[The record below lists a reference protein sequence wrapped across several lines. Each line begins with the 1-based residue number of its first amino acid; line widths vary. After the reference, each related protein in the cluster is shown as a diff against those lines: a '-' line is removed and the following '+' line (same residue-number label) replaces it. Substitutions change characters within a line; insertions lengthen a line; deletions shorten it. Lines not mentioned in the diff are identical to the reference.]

1 MGIFNSNE
9 FWKLMEHR
17 FNHGNHAQR
26 EHTVRMTA
34 HQAEMEGMNWEQND
48 LNGYMR
54 EGEVERERERIK
66 R

>member
-34 HQAEMEGMNWEQND
+34 HQAEMEGMN
-48 LNGYMR
+48 
-54 EGEVERERERIK
+54 
-66 R
+66 